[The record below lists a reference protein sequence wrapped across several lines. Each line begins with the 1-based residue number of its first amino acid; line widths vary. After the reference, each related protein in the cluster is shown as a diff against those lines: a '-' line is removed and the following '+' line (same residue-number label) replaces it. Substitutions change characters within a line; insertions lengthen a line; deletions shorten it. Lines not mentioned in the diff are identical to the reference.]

1 MIEVR
6 ISYSLDRDKPVISIK
21 TETIIVP
28 VVKPFD
34 ISTKFLSTLMEEVT
48 QFYVGEEVGVM
59 PTLRCHSPW
68 PIIIETTSIE
78 FVRQFVGIFWI
89 LSRNVFQSTP
99 FKSTENNVVSHLANM
114 KLGNKEVG
122 VELFLA
128 VCEKSSLSNVTVGQY
143 VVKWRR

>member
-78 FVRQFVGIFWI
+78 F
-89 LSRNVFQSTP
+89 STP

>member
-78 FVRQFVGIFWI
+78 FVRQFVGIFGFSQETCF
-89 LSRNVFQSTP
+89 SR
-99 FKSTENNVVSHLANM
+99 H
-114 KLGNKEVG
+114 
-122 VELFLA
+122 
-128 VCEKSSLSNVTVGQY
+128 LSN
-143 VVKWRR
+143 RRKITS